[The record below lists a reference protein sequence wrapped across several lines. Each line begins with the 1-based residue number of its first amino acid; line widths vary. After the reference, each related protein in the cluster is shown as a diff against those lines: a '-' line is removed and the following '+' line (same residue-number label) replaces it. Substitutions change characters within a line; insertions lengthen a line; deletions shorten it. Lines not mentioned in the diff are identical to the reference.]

1 MDIILYDCVDDVDD
15 YVDDDG
21 GDDAIEDH
29 FQGNWFVS
37 MLCTEECIHCL
48 KAWVSPLDRRR

>member
-1 MDIILYDCVDDVDD
+1 MTDDVDD
-15 YVDDDG
+15 DVDDDG